1 MSYEPLFLTLREVLQ
16 LHAYQAE
23 RHGGSDVVLD
33 IGKIE
38 SAIAQPRQ
46 AFGGQFVHDS
56 LEAMAAAYL
65 YHLVLNHGFE
75 DGNKRTGMHAAL
87 VFLAMNGYDVDVPV
101 DEAEDLILR
110 VAKGEAEKDEV
121 AAFFRKLMNDR
132 PSE

>member
-1 MSYEPLFLTLREVLQ
+1 MSHEPLFLTLDEVLQ
-16 LHAYQAE
+16 LHAYQVE
-23 RHGGSDVVLD
+23 EHGGSKVVLD

-38 SAIAQPRQ
+38 SAIAQPPQR
-46 AFGGQFVHDS
+46 FGGKFVHET

-101 DEAEDLILR
+101 DEAESLTIR
-110 VAKGEAEKDEV
+110 VAEGKAKKDE
-121 AAFFRKLMNDR
+121 ATAFFRKLMD
-132 PSE
+132 E